1 MKKILLLVNAAAGT
15 GSARNIVYEAV
26 EELSVRDCLVTV
38 IPILPGKGMSAERLI
53 GELGEGYDAVMCA
66 GGDGTL
72 SHVIQGLLKAG
83 IKKPIAYLPCG
94 SANDYAKS
102 LDIPASI
109 EEICAAAAGMKT
121 ASLDVGIF
129 NDRWFNYVAAF
140 GAFTKVSYSTSQEV
154 KNFLG
159 YAAYILEGI
168 RTLPENIL
176 TRCRLL
182 IHHDGITEEGEYLF
196 GSVSNATSLG
206 GVPQPLIQRAR
217 LDDGLFEVMLIR
229 APENLVEIGD
239 IISTLAAGST
249 DSPYV
254 HMFRTDSLQIE
265 ALSETAWTLDGEY
278 GGTPRN
284 VRIEVCR
291 RAVKLLVP

>member
-1 MKKILLLVNAAAGT
+1 MKNILLLVNAAAGT

-53 GELGEGYDAVMCA
+53 DEHGDRYDTVMCA

-83 IKKPIAYLPCG
+83 LKKPVAYLPCG

-102 LDIPASI
+102 LGIPASM

-168 RTLPENIL
+168 RTLPENIS
-176 TRCRLL
+176 TRSMLR
-182 IHHDGITEEGEYLF
+182 ITHDGVQEEGEYLF
-196 GSVSNATSLG
+196 GSVSNSTSLG
-206 GVPQPLIQRAR
+206 GMPQPLIQRAR

-254 HMFRTDSLQIE
+254 HMFRTESLQIE

>member
-1 MKKILLLVNAAAGT
+1 MKNILLLVNAAAGT

-53 GELGEGYDAVMCA
+53 EEHGDRYDTVMCA

-83 IKKPIAYLPCG
+83 LKKPVAYLPCG

-102 LDIPASI
+102 LGIPASM

-168 RTLPENIL
+168 RTLPENIS
-176 TRCRLL
+176 TRSMLR
-182 IHHDGITEEGEYLF
+182 ITHDGVQEEGEYLF
-196 GSVSNATSLG
+196 GSVSNSTSLG

-254 HMFRTDSLQIE
+254 HMFRTESLQIE

>member
-15 GSARNIVYEAV
+15 GAARNIVYEAV
-26 EELSVRDCLVTV
+26 EGLSVRECLVTV
-38 IPILPGKGMSAERLI
+38 LPILPGKGMSAEHLI
-53 GELGEGYDAVMCA
+53 GEHGAGYDAVMCA

-72 SHVIQGLLKAG
+72 SHVIQGILKAG
-83 IKKPIAYLPCG
+83 LKKPVAYLPCG

-102 LDIPASI
+102 LGIPASM

-140 GAFTKVSYSTSQEV
+140 GAFTKVSYSTSREV

-168 RTLPENIL
+168 RTLPENIS
-176 TRCRLL
+176 TRSMLR
-182 IHHDGITEEGEYLF
+182 ITHDGVQEEGEYLF
-196 GSVSNATSLG
+196 GSVSNSTSLG
-206 GVPQPLIQRAR
+206 GMPQPLIQRAR

-284 VRIEVCR
+284 VQIEVCR

>member
-15 GSARNIVYEAV
+15 GAARNIVYEAV
-26 EELSVRDCLVTV
+26 EGLSVRECLVTV
-38 IPILPGKGMSAERLI
+38 LPILPGKGMSAERLI
-53 GELGEGYDAVMCA
+53 GEHGAGYDAVMCA

-72 SHVIQGLLKAG
+72 SHVIQGILKAG
-83 IKKPIAYLPCG
+83 LKKPIAYLPCG

-102 LDIPASI
+102 LGIPASM

-168 RTLPENIL
+168 RTLPENIS
-176 TRCRLL
+176 TRSMLR
-182 IHHDGITEEGEYLF
+182 ITHDGVQEEGEYLF
-196 GSVSNATSLG
+196 GSVSNSTSLG

-254 HMFRTDSLQIE
+254 HMFRTESLQIE